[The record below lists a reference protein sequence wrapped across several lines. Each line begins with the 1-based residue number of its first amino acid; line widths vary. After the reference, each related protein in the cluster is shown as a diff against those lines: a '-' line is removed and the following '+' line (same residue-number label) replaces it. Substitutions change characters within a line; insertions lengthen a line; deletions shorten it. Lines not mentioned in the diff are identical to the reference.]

1 MLEIIIPLIGTVL
14 GSACVFLIKD
24 KMPKGLEKA
33 FTGFAAG
40 VMVAASIFSL
50 IIPAY
55 ESSSDMGNLA
65 FVPVVFGFSLG
76 FLFLMLLDKIIPH
89 LHRGSEKSEGLKSE
103 LSKTT
108 MMTLAV
114 ALHNLPEGMAVGVVL
129 AGVGSG
135 ADIPTTMA
143 LAIAIGIAI
152 QNFPEGAIISIP
164 LHNNGVK
171 KGKAFLLGALSGIVE
186 PLGAVLTLLLASFFT
201 PVLPYLLCF
210 ASGAMLY
217 VVVEEL
223 VPEMSEG
230 DHSHIGTV
238 FFAIGFLMM
247 FVLDTILG

>member
-1 MLEIIIPLIGTVL
+1 MLEIIIPLIGTIL
-14 GSACVFLIKD
+14 GSSCVFLVKD

-55 ESSSDMGNLA
+55 ESSSDMGKFA
-65 FVPVVFGFSLG
+65 FVPVVVGFSLG

-89 LHRGSEKSEGLKSE
+89 LHRGSDKSEGPKSD

-129 AGVGSG
+129 AGAGSG
-135 ADIPTTMA
+135 ADIPATMA

-171 KGKAFLLGALSGIVE
+171 KRKAFLLGALSGVVE

-201 PVLPYLLCF
+201 PILPYLLCF

-238 FFAIGFLMM
+238 FFGIGFLMM

>member
-1 MLEIIIPLIGTVL
+1 MLEIIIPLIGTIL

-55 ESSSDMGNLA
+55 ESSRDMGTFA
-65 FVPVVFGFSLG
+65 FVPVVVGFSLG
-76 FLFLMLLDKIIPH
+76 FLFLMMLDKVIPH
-89 LHRGSEKSEGLKSE
+89 LHRGSEKSEGPKSD
-103 LSKTT
+103 LSKNT

-135 ADIPTTMA
+135 ADIPATMA
-143 LAIAIGIAI
+143 LAIAVGIAI

-171 KGKAFLLGALSGIVE
+171 KGKAFLLGALSGVVE
-186 PLGAVLTLLLASFFT
+186 PLGAILTLLLASFFM

-223 VPEMSEG
+223 VPEMSRG
-230 DHSHIGTV
+230 DHSHTGTV